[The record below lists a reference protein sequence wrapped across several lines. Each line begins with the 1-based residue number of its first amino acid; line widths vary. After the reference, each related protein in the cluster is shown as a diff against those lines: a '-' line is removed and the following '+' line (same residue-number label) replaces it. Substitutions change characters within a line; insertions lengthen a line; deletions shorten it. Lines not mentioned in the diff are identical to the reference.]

1 LYISTADSVVSF
13 YNRHMHW
20 NDSFVIINISDCPR
34 ANCNSHLFSCI
45 HLLERDCAWIKE
57 ANILFLLGKMAQGNT
72 VFNFMYNLEQM

>member
-1 LYISTADSVVSF
+1 
-13 YNRHMHW
+13 MHW